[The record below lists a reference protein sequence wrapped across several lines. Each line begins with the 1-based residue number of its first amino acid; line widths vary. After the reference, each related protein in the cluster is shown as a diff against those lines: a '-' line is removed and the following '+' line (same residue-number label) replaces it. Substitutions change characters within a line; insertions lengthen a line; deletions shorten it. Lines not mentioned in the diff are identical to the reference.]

1 MTQGSRKAFKQATDA
16 VTTRVRVT
24 LADVAAK
31 FRVEP
36 GSLSRWRRE
45 GPSSPP
51 PVDWAATIATI
62 AEETAAALREEI
74 ARLERLAGE
83 LRMRSRNR

>member
-1 MTQGSRKAFKQATDA
+1 MSQRSRQAFKEATDA

-24 LADVAAK
+24 LADVAAR

-51 PVDWAATIATI
+51 PVDWPATIAAI
-62 AEETAAALREEI
+62 AEETAAALRKEVT
-74 ARLERLAGE
+74 RLERLANE
-83 LRMRSRNR
+83 LRIRSRDR